1 MAVVSGRIL
10 TFSVSVVSQ

>member
-10 TFSVSVVSQ
+10 TFSVVSQ